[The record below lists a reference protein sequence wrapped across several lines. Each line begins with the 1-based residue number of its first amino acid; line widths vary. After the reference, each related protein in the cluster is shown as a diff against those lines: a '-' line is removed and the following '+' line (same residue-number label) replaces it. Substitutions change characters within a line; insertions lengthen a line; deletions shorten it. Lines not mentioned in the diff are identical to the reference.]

1 MENAIYNQDKKKQLM
16 EELKLTNPMMIPK
29 IEKIVLNI
37 GVGEAVVNKN
47 AIQNAQ
53 EQLTLI
59 AGQKAIVTLSKK
71 SISAFKIRKG
81 FPNGVKVTL
90 RGKRM
95 NHFLEKL
102 VRIIIPRIKD
112 FRGIGVTAVD
122 QNGNLNLGFYE
133 QTIFPEIEYDKIDKI
148 RGLQVTVVTNA
159 RNHEHGRKLFE
170 VIGIPFVKTN

>member
-1 MENAIYNQDKKKQLM
+1 MENAIYNDEKKKKIM

-59 AGQKAIVTLSKK
+59 AGQKAVVTLSKK
-71 SISAFKIRKG
+71 SISAFKVRKG

-95 NHFLEKL
+95 IHFLEKL
-102 VRIIIPRIKD
+102 VRVIIPRIKD
-112 FRGIGVTAVD
+112 FRGIGETSVD
-122 QNGNLNLGFYE
+122 QSGNLNLGFYE

-159 RNHEHGRKLFE
+159 GDYKTGRKLFE
-170 VIGIPFVKTN
+170 VIGIPFKTN

>member
-1 MENAIYNQDKKKQLM
+1 MENAIYNQDTKKKLQ
-16 EELKLTNPMMIPK
+16 EELKLSNPMMLPK
-29 IEKIVLNI
+29 IQKIVLNI

-47 AIQNAQ
+47 AIQKAQ

-59 AGQKAIVTLSKK
+59 AGQKAVVTQSRK

-90 RGKRM
+90 RGKKM
-95 NHFLEKL
+95 NQFLEKL
-102 VRIIIPRIKD
+102 IRIIIPRIKD
-112 FRGIGVTAVD
+112 FRGIGESAVD

-148 RGLQVTVVTNA
+148 RGLQVTIVTNA
-159 RNHEHGRKLFE
+159 RNHEYGRKLFE

>member
-1 MENAIYNQDKKKQLM
+1 MENTIYNDDKKKQIM
-16 EELKLTNPMMIPK
+16 EELQLSNPMMIPK

-37 GVGEAVVNKN
+37 GVGEAVVNKS
-47 AIQNAQ
+47 AIKNAQ

-59 AGQKAIVTLSKK
+59 AGQHAVVTLSRK

-90 RGKRM
+90 RGKKM
-95 NHFLEKL
+95 VHFLEKL
-102 VRIIIPRIKD
+102 VRVIIPRIKD
-112 FRGIGVTAVD
+112 FRGIGENCVD

-159 RNHEHGRKLFE
+159 GNYKNGRKLFE
-170 VIGIPFVKTN
+170 VIGIPFKVSN